1 MARVSAPATSR
12 RGQRDAKPRQGDLR
26 EQAILDATRDLLAD
40 TAFSDLT
47 IGQIG
52 AAAGVSRSL
61 FYFYFADKAQPLMLL
76 YSDVLEEM
84 SAELER
90 WFADP
95 SKHAEPWSAAS
106 IRAAVT
112 VALRNANVVCAAL
125 DSRGAH
131 PEIDQILNAY
141 FNRAVDRCT
150 LLVERERA
158 SGLAPSTGPT
168 AHSLARALMHMT
180 LHSIHE
186 LLRSGA
192 NAVDAEELI
201 DTLTVLWA
209 RGVGTDPA

>member
-1 MARVSAPATSR
+1 MAPVSAPATSR
-12 RGQRDAKPRQGDLR
+12 RGQRDAKPRRGDLR
-26 EQAILDATRDLLAD
+26 EQAILDASRDLLAD
-40 TAFSDLT
+40 TSFSDLT
-47 IGQIG
+47 IGQIA

-61 FYFYFADKAQPLMLL
+61 FYFYFADKAQILLLL

-95 SKHAEPWSAAS
+95 AKHAEPWSAAS

-125 DSRGAH
+125 DSRGTH
-131 PEIDQILNAY
+131 PEIDQTWNVY
-141 FNRAVDRCT
+141 FDRAVDRCT
-150 LLVERERA
+150 LLIERERA
-158 SGLAPSTGPT
+158 AGLAPSAGPS

-186 LLRSGA
+186 LLRAGG

-209 RGVGTDPA
+209 RGVGTDSA